1 MLRLTRL
8 EHESIDLYIPGF
20 DETVRISVMKIDR
33 NKIHIGIKAP
43 MEIKVLRSELERR

>member
-20 DETVRISVMKIDR
+20 DETVRISITKIDR
-33 NKIHIGIKAP
+33 GKIHLGIVAP
-43 MEIKVLRSELERR
+43 LEIKVLRSELERR